1 MNIYI
6 KYVLYCI
13 VTYSTVLDLYM
24 NTVVTYCTR
33 SGWHVDI
40 VCPCLCPYF
49 MKFVHISYRYIQCFC
64 PYSYFHTFCSP
75 SLWGCETFLHTLI
88 QNDPCMKYFTCT
100 QNEKTVPVYQKTV
113 PVYQKT
119 VLIFWAPCGATR
131 SSWHT
136 PTPIQNEPQ
145 GTTNCIHIVLY
156 MYKVINHKFCSKQY
170 YCIHTQSYSKFTYRY
185 RVQVLKMSWTHP
197 KMSFTYVQNE

>member
-6 KYVLYCI
+6 KYVLYW
-13 VTYSTVLDLYM
+13 YSNLQYCTRPIYEYCSYL
-24 NTVVTYCTR
+24 YCTR

-75 SLWGCETFLHTLI
+75 SLWGCEIFLHTLI

-136 PTPIQNEPQ
+136 PIQNEPCMKIWIW
-145 GTTNCIHIVLY
+145 TKHCIYLYEIWTNFIKY
-156 MYKVINHKFCSKQY
+156 GHKHG
-170 YCIHTQSYSKFTYRY
+170 HTMSTCQPD
-185 RVQVLKMSWTHP
+185 RVQ
-197 KMSFTYVQNE
+197 